1 MSDRLSPT
9 AQPILITGGAGFIGS
24 HLADALLAQGFSV
37 RVLDD
42 LSTGKRENLDGR
54 VELIVGDVADE
65 AALRGAVSGCQGVVH
80 LAAIASVQASV
91 EDPVGTHRA
100 NFIGTLNLCEAMR
113 QEGIHRV
120 LFASSAAVYGQNGEG
135 SAIDEDVVKAPL
147 TPYAA
152 DKLAS
157 EYYLDFYRREH
168 GLEPAIFRF
177 FNVYGPRQD
186 PSSPYSGVISI
197 FARRAE
203 QGLPI
208 TVFGDGEQTRD
219 FIYVGDLV
227 KLLVT
232 ALLADE
238 VAESAINVGLDQST
252 SLNQL
257 LAEIGK
263 LTGGLPDITYRPA
276 RHGDIR
282 HSRADNRRLLQRY
295 RLDAPTPLAEG
306 LAQLITTKAC

>member
-1 MSDRLSPT
+1 MSDRLSPS

-24 HLADALLAQGFSV
+24 HLADALLAQGFTV

-42 LSTGKRENLDGR
+42 LSTGRRENLDSR
-54 VELIVGDVADE
+54 VDLIVGNVADE
-65 AALRGAVSGCQGVVH
+65 AALRGALSGCQGVVH

-100 NFIGTLNLCEAMR
+100 NFIGTLNLCEAMH
-113 QEGIHRV
+113 QEGIRRV

-227 KLLVT
+227 KLLMT
-232 ALLADE
+232 ALLADD

-263 LTGGLPDITYRPA
+263 LTGGLPEITYLPA

-295 RLDAPTPLAEG
+295 SLDAPTPLADG
-306 LAQLITTKAC
+306 LAQLITTRVC